1 MSCLHMLAVVASDSG
16 RVAGIQGEINVSAPL
31 GACCSCIVTTLNTA
45 SVQRIQEGWHP
56 ELSISLPSLLQEL
69 PGSFQSAMRS
79 FGRTQNSS
87 QGTAVN

>member
-45 SVQRIQEGWHP
+45 SVQ
-56 ELSISLPSLLQEL
+56 EL